1 MPAPTVPEHS
11 TVSSAPRVIASPG
24 PGRMAWPRRATA
36 GVGFSSLSF
45 PSCSRTVPEPTR
57 TSLPVSR
64 LVLRGATVLDADGGR
79 PRTTVVIEG
88 RRISPA
94 RTGDAVEVGPEDRA
108 VELAGRTGMPGMV
121 SSHFHATYNEL
132 GSKTAPFGLEE
143 PPALQAVRAAHHLE
157 LLLRSGFTGAVSA
170 GAPFAID
177 ASMKAAIAEG
187 LFPGPR
193 LMAGS
198 RDVSTTGHA
207 GDKSFPW
214 YWDVG
219 AQGAINRSD
228 GPAEF
233 RRAVRE
239 EIKQGA
245 EIIKM
250 FVTGGHG
257 TVAPSEQTEMTREEI
272 TAGIEAAHQ
281 RGALVRGHIAN
292 REALHMALDAGIDVV
307 DHGDGLDEAA
317 IERMVEQGTFL
328 VPSQLFPARFAD
340 LMAGG
345 GLGFTAAM
353 AEDIERALAILPV
366 ANAAGVKL
374 LVGDDYGAIGLPHGR
389 YADELEFYVKEAGIP
404 PLDVIRWATHNGF
417 ELMGRDHEL
426 GSVREGFLADLLV
439 VDGDPLSDIAVLQDP
454 ARLLAVLKGGTLVKD
469 ELATLDATS

>member
-1 MPAPTVPEHS
+1 VP
-11 TVSSAPRVIASPG
+11 
-24 PGRMAWPRRATA
+24 
-36 GVGFSSLSF
+36 
-45 PSCSRTVPEPTR
+45 
-57 TSLPVSR
+57 R
-64 LVLRGATVLDADGGR
+64 LVLRGATVLDADGAR
-79 PRTTVVIEG
+79 PRSTLVIDE
-88 RRISPA
+88 RRITA
-94 RTGDAVEVGPEDRA
+94 VRAGTDADTVETGPQDRV
-108 VELAGRTGMPGMV
+108 VELGGRTVMPGMV
-121 SSHFHATYNEL
+121 SSHFHATYHEL

-157 LLLRSGFTGAVSA
+157 LALRSGFTAVVSA

-219 AQGAINRSD
+219 ARGAVNRSD
-228 GPAEF
+228 GPDEF

-250 FVTGGHG
+250 FVTGG
-257 TVAPSEQTEMTREEI
+257 
-272 TAGIEAAHQ
+272 IEAAHE

-292 REALHMALDAGIDVV
+292 GDAIHMALDAGIDVV
-307 DHGDGLDEAA
+307 DHGDGLDEVA
-317 IERMVEQGTFL
+317 IERMVELGTFL
-328 VPSQLFPARFAD
+328 VPSQLFPARFAE
-340 LMAGG
+340 MMGG

-353 AEDIERALAILPV
+353 AQEIERSMAMLPR
-366 ANAAGVKL
+366 ANRAGVKL
-374 LVGDDYGAIGLPHGR
+374 LCGDDYGAISLPHGR

-404 PLDVIRWATHNGF
+404 ALDVLRWATRNGA
-417 ELMGRDHEL
+417 ELLGRGHEL
-426 GSVREGFLADLLV
+426 GAVREGYLADLLV
-439 VDGDPLSDIAVLQDP
+439 VDGDPLADIGLLQDQTRI
-454 ARLLAVLKGGTLVKD
+454 AAIMKGGTLVKD
-469 ELATLDATS
+469 ELAALGASSTGGRHP

>member
-1 MPAPTVPEHS
+1 MVDL
-11 TVSSAPRVIASPG
+11 G
-24 PGRMAWPRRATA
+24 G
-36 GVGFSSLSF
+36 
-45 PSCSRTVPEPTR
+45 RTV
-57 TSLPVSR
+57 
-64 LVLRGATVLDADGGR
+64 
-79 PRTTVVIEG
+79 
-88 RRISPA
+88 
-94 RTGDAVEVGPEDRA
+94 
-108 VELAGRTGMPGMV
+108 MPGMV

-132 GSKTAPFGLEE
+132 GSKAAPFGLEE

-219 AQGAINRSD
+219 ARGAINRSD
-228 GPAEF
+228 GPDEF
-233 RRAVRE
+233 RRAVRD

-257 TVAPSEQTEMTREEI
+257 TVAPSEQTEMTPEEI

-292 REALHMALDAGIDVV
+292 RDAIHMALDAGIDVV
-307 DHGDGLDEAA
+307 DHGDGIDAH
-317 IERMVEQGTFL
+317 GH
-328 VPSQLFPARFAD
+328 
-340 LMAGG
+340 
-345 GLGFTAAM
+345 
-353 AEDIERALAILPV
+353 RA
-366 ANAAGVKL
+366 
-374 LVGDDYGAIGLPHGR
+374 HGR
-389 YADELEFYVKEAGIP
+389 AGHLP
-404 PLDVIRWATHNGF
+404 RPEPALPGPLRRDDGRRWARVHRRHGARTSS
-417 ELMGRDHEL
+417 GRSPCCPRPTRP
-426 GSVREGFLADLLV
+426 G
-439 VDGDPLSDIAVLQDP
+439 
-454 ARLLAVLKGGTLVKD
+454 
-469 ELATLDATS
+469 

>member
-1 MPAPTVPEHS
+1 
-11 TVSSAPRVIASPG
+11 
-24 PGRMAWPRRATA
+24 
-36 GVGFSSLSF
+36 
-45 PSCSRTVPEPTR
+45 
-57 TSLPVSR
+57 
-64 LVLRGATVLDADGGR
+64 
-79 PRTTVVIEG
+79 
-88 RRISPA
+88 
-94 RTGDAVEVGPEDRA
+94 
-108 VELAGRTGMPGMV
+108 MPGMV
-121 SSHFHATYNEL
+121 SSHFHATYHEL
-132 GSKTAPFGLEE
+132 GSKVTPFGLEE

-177 ASMKAAIAEG
+177 ASMKMAIAEG
-187 LFPGPR
+187 LIPGPR

-257 TVAPSEQTEMTREEI
+257 TVAPAEQTEMTSEEI
-272 TAGIEAAHQ
+272 SAGVEAAHQ

-292 REALHMALDAGIDVV
+292 RAALHMALDAGIDVV
-307 DHGDGLDEAA
+307 DHGDGLDERA

-328 VPSQLFPARFAD
+328 VPSQLFPARFAEM
-340 LMAGG
+340 MAGG

-353 AEDIERALAILPV
+353 AQDIERALAILPA
-366 ANAAGVKL
+366 ANDAGVKL

-404 PLDVIRWATHNGF
+404 ALDVIRWATRNGF
-417 ELMGRDHEL
+417 ELMGRGHEL
-426 GSVREGFLADLLV
+426 GLVREGFLADLLV

-454 ARLLAVLKGGTLVKD
+454 APPVGGDEGREAGQGRTGQPGGDPLTQYPPEHDHHRRLPQLRPGRSGGRAGQPGRGDGGLP
-469 ELATLDATS
+469 A

>member
-1 MPAPTVPEHS
+1 MVIEDRRITTVR
-11 TVSSAPRVIASPG
+11 TG
-24 PGRMAWPRRATA
+24 TA
-36 GVGFSSLSF
+36 GD
-45 PSCSRTVPEPTR
+45 
-57 TSLPVSR
+57 
-64 LVLRGATVLDADGGR
+64 RGRA
-79 PRTTVVIEG
+79 
-88 RRISPA
+88 
-94 RTGDAVEVGPEDRA
+94 GPEDR
-108 VELAGRTGMPGMV
+108 VVDLGGRTVMPGMV

-187 LFPGPR
+187 LFAGPR

-219 AQGAINRSD
+219 ARGAINRSD
-228 GPAEF
+228 GPDEF

-257 TVAPSEQTEMTREEI
+257 TVAPSEQTEMSRAEI
-272 TAGIEAAHQ
+272 TAGIEAAHE

-292 REALHMALDAGIDVV
+292 REALA
-307 DHGDGLDEAA
+307 HG
-317 IERMVEQGTFL
+317 
-328 VPSQLFPARFAD
+328 ARRRHRRGRPRRRARR
-340 LMAGG
+340 GG
-345 GLGFTAAM
+345 
-353 AEDIERALAILPV
+353 DRA
-366 ANAAGVKL
+366 
-374 LVGDDYGAIGLPHGR
+374 HGR
-389 YADELEFYVKEAGIP
+389 ARHLPGAEPALPGPLRRDDGRAAASASP
-404 PLDVIRWATHNGF
+404 PPWPRTSS
-417 ELMGRDHEL
+417 GRSPSCPRPTRP
-426 GSVREGFLADLLV
+426 G
-439 VDGDPLSDIAVLQDP
+439 
-454 ARLLAVLKGGTLVKD
+454 
-469 ELATLDATS
+469 

>member
-1 MPAPTVPEHS
+1 M
-11 TVSSAPRVIASPG
+11 
-24 PGRMAWPRRATA
+24 
-36 GVGFSSLSF
+36 
-45 PSCSRTVPEPTR
+45 
-57 TSLPVSR
+57 SR
-64 LVLRGATVLDADGGR
+64 LVLVEANVVDADGAR
-79 PRTTVVIEG
+79 PRSVVVVDG
-88 RRISPA
+88 RRIVTVA
-94 RTGDAVEVGPEDRA
+94 TGTPVDVAADDR
-108 VELAGRTGMPGMV
+108 VVDLGGRTVMPGMV

-132 GSKTAPFGLEE
+132 GSKSTPFGLEE

-157 LLLRSGFTGAVSA
+157 LLLRCGFTGAVSA

-219 AQGAINRSD
+219 ARGAIHRSD

-257 TVAPSEQTEMTREEI
+257 TVAPAEQTEMTPEEI
-272 TAGIEAAHQ
+272 GAGIEAAHQ

-292 REALHMALDAGIDVV
+292 RQALHMALDAGIDVV
-307 DHGDGLDEAA
+307 DHGDGLDDAA

-328 VPSQLFPARFAD
+328 VPSQLFPVRFAE
-340 LMAGG
+340 LMGEG

-353 AEDIERALAILPV
+353 TQDIEKALAILPV
-366 ANAAGVKL
+366 ANAAGVRL
-374 LVGDDYGAIGLPHGR
+374 LIGDDYGAISLPHGR
-389 YADELEFYVKEAGIP
+389 YADELAFYVKEAGIP
-404 PLDVIRWATHNGF
+404 ALDVLRWATVNGAA
-417 ELMGRDHEL
+417 LMGRSHEL
-426 GSVREGFLADLLV
+426 GSVRAGYLADLLV
-439 VDGDPLSDIAVLQDP
+439 VDGDPLADMSLLQDQT
-454 ARLLAVLKGGTLVKD
+454 RLLAIMKGGALVKD
-469 ELATLDATS
+469 ELAHVESAS